1 MQDVLTKLQA
11 VQAELDP
18 QFKAL
23 KNVMGGLQRAIR
35 LASAEKADALPM
47 NKALNK
53 LETAASQVP
62 NESLQTAVA
71 AFSAATQSALDGLA
85 YDFAKDL
92 RDTFS
97 ARGLS
102 VEGRPPTLTV
112 GLLTLKIDIAARK
125 GQWLYGREALTNPIP
140 LSLAAIVKAYDQQ
153 TKRIANRSIDGSALL
168 QEIYKAWS
176 DLIAEKAR
184 RPAGGR
190 LNLIEVYAK
199 LVLNRQSTRFWNAPT
214 RNTFKDYERELFVR
228 DLVLLQENGH
238 TQLTAD
244 GETRQLRL
252 GVATKAQAD
261 QASRSLWL
269 PNTNE
274 YYSDI
279 TFD

>member
-1 MQDVLTKLQA
+1 MQDVLTKLQTA
-11 VQAELDP
+11 QAELDP

-23 KNVMGGLQRAIR
+23 KNVMGGLQGAIR

-47 NKALNK
+47 NKALSK

-153 TKRIANRSIDGSALL
+153 AKRIANRSIDGSALL

-184 RPAGGR
+184 RPAGTSRGHASVAGVGPQGADAEQAVHPGGSPGVLPPQGDR
-190 LNLIEVYAK
+190 RAPPLARSRIEDSA
-199 LVLNRQSTRFWNAPT
+199 
-214 RNTFKDYERELFVR
+214 
-228 DLVLLQENGH
+228 
-238 TQLTAD
+238 
-244 GETRQLRL
+244 
-252 GVATKAQAD
+252 
-261 QASRSLWL
+261 ASC
-269 PNTNE
+269 
-274 YYSDI
+274 
-279 TFD
+279 